1 MVIMSNCPPNKENY
15 DQPTNQPT
23 DRNEGSYSSNKND
36 DDTCMYVYCIGL
48 TIKLA
53 LITCT
58 TPVDCVEEG
67 LGVVLQ
73 PHRQVVHLPG
83 LACHTQLYKQGV
95 H

>member
-1 MVIMSNCPPNKENY
+1 
-15 DQPTNQPT
+15 
-23 DRNEGSYSSNKND
+23 
-36 DDTCMYVYCIGL
+36 MYVYCIGL

-95 H
+95 HLILCFSELCQFCCSAGILPVWCVYKH